1 VLLLKKIFSYRSRL
15 IVYLLLVFFLNLI
28 LINLPLLNVF
38 GYELSVFNSVLLT
51 FVSGFYIISFAKK
64 EKENAFPDKNRDGFH
79 KKFPQKLIL
88 PSILFLLIPFL
99 VSVINSF
106 FTGFCS
112 FSDGLLF
119 YIVITFPS
127 VIIGFA
133 CGLVSSFLFKRF
145 RRILFFILII
155 LILLIALGEFYFNP
169 QVYFYNP
176 VLGFLPGT
184 IYDEGLTVDLKLVMY
199 RLLNLFFFGGLLT
212 GIIFH
217 LSGKIKFN
225 KIFFILYLIIIP
237 VASIFLSPSFG
248 FSTTFGKLKSELN
261 NHISTEHFDI
271 YFDKE
276 ISDHFVKLI
285 ILHHEYFYRELKE
298 YLNTTTKEKIQSF
311 IFNNSQQKKILFG
324 SANADV
330 AKPWLYSTFTTNDNY
345 NLSLKHEIAHCF
357 SAEFGEGPFKIAD
370 MINPF
375 LIEGIASACSPFY
388 DENDLD
394 FLASIAY
401 KNGYKINLEKM
412 YDFASF
418 FTQTS
423 SLSYI
428 YAGSFTKFL
437 IDNYGIE
444 KFKQL
449 YSDLDFQKIY
459 SKSINELGNEYL
471 TYLNKFD
478 TDGKEDKANY
488 YFGRK
493 SIFYKVCPRFIAD
506 RIEKA
511 WNHFQNKE
519 YKEAEEI
526 FKYTL
531 NRAETYSSII
541 GLANTVA
548 EMDLRDSSI
557 AIIKKYLDNFDNT
570 AYYYNLEFNLS
581 DLYAEKGNIE
591 KADSIYKKL
600 FNQNP
605 NTTIYYLSDLR
616 RVLLNKENRIK
627 DYLSGNNT
635 EKYSILKE
643 LNKKNYMYSSFPVM
657 VDLSKNLD
665 GDYLSFI
672 KQFDKTFFV
681 NSYISAYSL
690 FRLSE
695 YMAENLDFSRA
706 RKMAALS
713 LRFKEDY
720 SLNSLLKENYKKLNW
735 FYQNSET
742 ILNKS
747 NFIQNNRQ

>member
-1 VLLLKKIFSYRSRL
+1 MLQLKKIFSYRNRL
-15 IVYLLLVFFLNLI
+15 LVYLLVILI
-28 LINLPLLNVF
+28 LNIFLINFPLINVF
-38 GYELSVFNSVLLT
+38 GYEISVFNSVLLT
-51 FVSGFYIISFAKK
+51 LVSGFYIISIARR
-64 EKENAFPDKNRDGFH
+64 EEENAFPDKSRDGFH

-112 FSDGLLF
+112 FSDGMLF

-133 CGLVSSFLFKRF
+133 CGLASFFFFNRF

-155 LILLIALGEFYFNP
+155 IILLIALGEFYFNP

-184 IYDEGLTVDLKLVMY
+184 IYDEGLTVEIKLILY
-199 RLLNLFFFGGLLT
+199 RVLNLFFFGGLLM
-212 GIIFH
+212 GMIFH
-217 LSGKIKFN
+217 LSGKAKIN
-225 KIFFILYLIIIP
+225 KIFFLLYFIIIP
-237 VASIFLSPSFG
+237 FVFILFSPSFG

-261 NHISTEHFDI
+261 NYISTEHFDI
-271 YFDKE
+271 YFDEE
-276 ISDHFVKLI
+276 ISDEFVKLI
-285 ILHHEYFYRELKE
+285 VLHHEYFYEELKE
-298 YLNTTTKEKIQSF
+298 YLQTTPKEKIQSF
-311 IFNNSQQKKILFG
+311 IFNDVGQKKILFG

-330 AKPWLYSTFTTNDNY
+330 AKPWLYSAFTTYDNY

-357 SAEFGEGPFKIAD
+357 SAEFGEGPFRIAD

-375 LIEGIASACSPFY
+375 LIEGIASASSPFY

-401 KNGYKINLEKM
+401 KNGYKINLKRM
-412 YDFASF
+412 YNFSSF

-437 IDNYGIE
+437 ISNYGIE
-444 KFKQL
+444 KFKPL
-449 YSDLDFQKIY
+449 YSDLDFQKVY
-459 SKSINELGNEYL
+459 SKSINELENEYVA
-471 TYLNKFD
+471 YLNKFD
-478 TDGKEDKANY
+478 TDGKKDKANY

-511 WNHFQNKE
+511 WDHFQKKE
-519 YKEAEEI
+519 YKEAKEI

-531 NRAETYSSII
+531 TRAETYTSVI
-541 GLANTVA
+541 GLANTLG

-557 AIIKKYLDNFDNT
+557 AIIKKYLNNFDNT
-570 AYYYNLEFNLS
+570 AYYYNLEFNLA
-581 DLYAEKGNIE
+581 DLYSELGNIE
-591 KADSIYKKL
+591 TADSIYKKL
-600 FNQNP
+600 FDVNP

-616 RVLLNKENRIK
+616 SVLLNKENLIK
-627 DYLSGNNT
+627 DYLSGGNT
-635 EKYSILKE
+635 EKFSILKD
-643 LNKKNYMYSSFPVM
+643 LNKKSYIYSSFPVM

-665 GDYLSFI
+665 EDYLSFI

-681 NSYISAYSL
+681 NNFLSAFGLY
-690 FRLSE
+690 RLSE
-695 YMAENLDFSRA
+695 YMAENLDFNRA

-720 SLNSLLKENYKKLNW
+720 SLAQLLKENYKKLNW
-735 FYQNSET
+735 LYQNSESVS
-742 ILNKS
+742 NKINS
-747 NFIQNNRQ
+747 VKD